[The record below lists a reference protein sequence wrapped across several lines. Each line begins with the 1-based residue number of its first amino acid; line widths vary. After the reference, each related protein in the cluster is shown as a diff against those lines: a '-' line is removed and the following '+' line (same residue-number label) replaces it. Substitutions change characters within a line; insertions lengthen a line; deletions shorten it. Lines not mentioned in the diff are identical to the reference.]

1 VILDQLW
8 AGLDAFGAYSTPLGW
23 MAIGLFLFG
32 AILEY
37 YDREYARPAV
47 ALAWGIFGVFW
58 LSLVHHFIFVQRS
71 IVEGLGS
78 LLAIPLAI
86 YIGALLW
93 RGRDSLFVL
102 SRAIAI
108 MGVVYFSAVSVPAVN
123 QLLIESVTR
132 QTEFLM
138 QLLGYSPQ
146 VVDGTTLTYP
156 DGSTVNIAKKSNPF
170 RSTFV
175 FDTSDIGYME
185 QPVLTYTIVMACTG
199 IGSMAIFIGLILAV
213 RAPAERKLRALAVSI
228 PVIYVLNLFR
238 NVFIGITFGNQMTNF
253 FPDVVMAVFSL
264 ESQWQVSYIISD
276 RIVAQGLSVVALVV
290 ITWLVVRELPEV
302 LSIIEDVLYVLTRQE
317 YDLQDALG
325 FAPPESDPA

>member
-1 VILDQLW
+1 MIFDQLW

-23 MAIGLFLFG
+23 MAIGLFLLG
-32 AILEY
+32 AALEY

-47 ALAWGIFGVFW
+47 ALAWVVFGVFW

-71 IVEGLGS
+71 VIEGLGS
-78 LLAIPLAI
+78 ILAIPLAL
-86 YIGALLW
+86 YLAALLW
-93 RGRDSLFVL
+93 RGRDSLFVF

-108 MGVVYFSAVSVPAVN
+108 MGVVYFSVVSIPVVS
-123 QLLIESVTR
+123 QTLIEAVTR
-132 QTEFLM
+132 QTEFLIN
-138 QLLGYSPQ
+138 LLGFEPE
-146 VVDGTTLTYP
+146 VVSGTQITTA
-156 DGSTVNIAKKSNPF
+156 DGSTFEIAKKENPF

-175 FDTSDIGYME
+175 FDASDVSYME
-185 QPVLTYTIVMACTG
+185 QPIITYTIVMACTG
-199 IGSMAIFIGLILAV
+199 LGSMAIFIGLILAV

-253 FPDVVMAVFSL
+253 FPDVVMALFSL

-276 RIVAQGLSVVALVV
+276 RIIAQGLSVVALVV

-302 LSIIEDVLYVLTRQE
+302 LSIIEDVLYVLTRRE